1 MEDELVLSEDGL
13 DIKYKLYNLV
23 IKEVLDVFKEFFL
36 DMSGEK
42 FLQFWFEV
50 ESGRFIDNEDERNRY
65 SL

>member
-42 FLQFWFEV
+42 FL
-50 ESGRFIDNEDERNRY
+50 
-65 SL
+65 